1 MIKYNQIQYIKRK
14 LFAMGTQCTHCSC
27 IIKSNSSTIS
37 SPNLPIDLETQ
48 GRPRRRTKGNKKNGL
63 IRSTMVVE
71 DESEANTR
79 DVSVKLSGRLK
90 ITVIDDGEQSTTDQ
104 KWLFVKSEKSTFACS
119 KTNDAES
126 SVAQSF
132 NLASVDLTGDQEISF
147 DSKR

>member
-1 MIKYNQIQYIKRK
+1 
-14 LFAMGTQCTHCSC
+14 
-27 IIKSNSSTIS
+27 
-37 SPNLPIDLETQ
+37 
-48 GRPRRRTKGNKKNGL
+48 
-63 IRSTMVVE
+63 MVVE

-90 ITVIDDGEQSTTDQ
+90 TTVIDDGEQSTDQ
-104 KWLFVKSEKSTFACS
+104 KWLFVKSENSTFACS